1 MRIYQFGK
9 IVSEIRKGGEI
20 NLSTFHQLLSS
31 RPRLKAIR
39 HNLLK
44 ADGMKSLIRNL
55 LNTNGFKLVLTVV
68 LFILQLSI
76 TISSPFLTNYLI
88 SDYLKQEGKL

>member
-1 MRIYQFGK
+1 MKIYQLGK

-20 NLSTFHQLLSS
+20 NLSIFHQLLSS
-31 RPRLKAIR
+31 KPRLKAIR
-39 HNLLK
+39 QNLLR
-44 ADGMKSLIRNL
+44 ADGMKSLIASL
-55 LNTNGFKLVLTVV
+55 LNTNAFKLTLTLV

-88 SDYLKQEGKL
+88 ENYLK